1 MSIDTLGWTSSFEN
15 ALRPYRDAGFIP
27 ARIAREDRER
37 YQVLTAENELR
48 AEITGRFRHQVRTR
62 ADFPA
67 VGDWVALEIQP
78 RSEFGL
84 IHAVLPR
91 RSIFSRK
98 MTGPTTEEQV
108 VAANIDT
115 AFLVMDLGRD
125 YNPRRIERYL
135 TLTWESG
142 AAPVIL
148 LTKTDVADD
157 VDSAIAEIES
167 IALGV
172 PVHAICALQA
182 KGLDQLE
189 PYLTIG
195 RTVALFGSSGAG
207 KSTLI
212 NALLGEDRLLTRE
225 LKDDG
230 RGKHAT
236 TWRELIQLPSGAVV
250 VDTPGMKQV
259 ELWADES
266 SLDESF
272 DDVSLLATTCK
283 FTDCSHSSEPGCAV
297 QAALADG
304 TLQLERFESYL
315 KLQRELKYLHR
326 KQDVRAMLEEK
337 ARWKRI
343 HMSVRRQ
350 YKQR

>member
-1 MSIDTLGWTSSFEN
+1 MSIDTLGWNPFFDD
-15 ALRPYRDAGFIP
+15 AFRPYRDAGRIP
-27 ARIAREDRER
+27 GRVAREDKER
-37 YQVLTAENELR
+37 YHVLTDSGDCR

-67 VGDWVALEIQP
+67 VGDWVALEKQP
-78 RSEFGL
+78 QSDFGS

-91 RSIFSRK
+91 RSLFSRK
-98 MTGPTTEEQV
+98 ITGSTTEEQV
-108 VAANIDT
+108 VAANVDF

-142 AAPVIL
+142 ASPVIL
-148 LTKTDVADD
+148 LTKTDVAIEIE
-157 VDSAIAEIES
+157 SSIAEIEA
-167 IALGV
+167 IALGA
-172 PVHAICALQA
+172 PVHAISALCSE
-182 KGLDQLE
+182 GLDQLD
-189 PYLTIG
+189 PYLG
-195 RTVALFGSSGAG
+195 VGKTVAMFGSSGAG

-212 NALLGEDRLLTRE
+212 NALLGKELLATRE
-225 LKDDG
+225 LKADG
-230 RGKHAT
+230 RGKHTT
-236 TWRELIQLPSGAVV
+236 TWREMIQLPSGAVV
-250 VDTPGMKQV
+250 IDTPGMKQV

-266 SLDESF
+266 SLDSSF
-272 DDVSLLATTCK
+272 DDIAQIATRCK
-283 FTDCSHSSEPGCAV
+283 FADCGHSTEPGCSI

-304 TLQLERFESYL
+304 SLAEERFASYL

-337 ARWKRI
+337 ARWKKI
-343 HMSVRRQ
+343 HMSIRKH

>member
-1 MSIDTLGWTSSFEN
+1 MSIDRLGWNDSFEQTFHPH
-15 ALRPYRDAGFIP
+15 RVVGFVP
-27 ARIAREDRER
+27 ARVAREDRER
-37 YQVLTAENELR
+37 YHVLTADSELR
-48 AEITGRFRHQVRTR
+48 AEITGRFRHQVKTR

-67 VGDWVALEIQP
+67 VGDWVALEMQP
-78 RSEFGL
+78 QSEFGL

-91 RSIFSRK
+91 RSVFSRK
-98 MTGPTTEEQV
+98 MTGPTTEEQI
-108 VAANIDT
+108 VAANVDT

-142 AAPVIL
+142 ASPVIL
-148 LTKTDVADD
+148 LTKTDVAENI
-157 VDSAIAEIES
+157 DSATAEIES

-172 PVHAICALQA
+172 PVHAISALQSE
-182 KGLDQLE
+182 GLDQLE

-195 RTVALFGSSGAG
+195 KTIALFGSSGAG
-207 KSTLI
+207 KTTLI
-212 NALLGEDRLLTRE
+212 NALLGEERLLTRE
-225 LKDDG
+225 LKEDG
-230 RGKHAT
+230 RGRHTT
-236 TWRELIQLPSGAVV
+236 TWRELVQLPSGAIV
-250 VDTPGMKQV
+250 VDTPGMKQLG
-259 ELWADES
+259 LWADES
-266 SLDESF
+266 SLEESF
-272 DDVSLLATTCK
+272 DDISLLATTCK
-283 FTDCSHSSEPGCAV
+283 FSDCNHSIEPGCAV
-297 QAALADG
+297 QSALADG
-304 TLQLERFESYL
+304 TLQLERFESYF